1 MILSHKHSF
10 LFIKGRKVGGTSI
23 EMLLAPFCGPSDIV
37 TPISPV
43 DEIRRLNAGGAPRNY
58 CPDPAVEARYL
69 QLVRDGSFDEAR
81 IMRVHSDKVYPFFNH
96 MSVAL
101 VEQLANFVP
110 SEFTLAYV
118 VRNPYAKIISL
129 ANMNLSFS
137 GYSGVP
143 MENNAA
149 DIRRSIQKLFE
160 TDQFLLA
167 RNIYLYQTKMAYQ
180 HQIILR
186 QEHMVRDIRHFLN
199 HLGLEQIG
207 VEIPYAKQGSIRK
220 KYSARTM
227 FTREQLDIVNSTFA
241 DEFNNKDL
249 CITSGFPRVG
259 RFGKLAGKSLG

>member
-81 IMRVHSDKVYPFFNH
+81 KMRVHSDKVYPFFNH
-96 MSVAL
+96 MPVAL
-101 VEQLANFVP
+101 VEQLADFDP
-110 SEFTLAYV
+110 REFTLAYV
-118 VRNPYAKIISL
+118 VRDPYAKIISL

-137 GYSGVP
+137 GYSGAP

-167 RNIYLYQTKMAYQ
+167 RNIDLYKTRSTYQ

-186 QEHMVRDIRHFLN
+186 QEHLVRDIRSFMD
-199 HLGLEQIG
+199 HLGLDQTDA
-207 VEIPYAKQGSIRK
+207 EIPHAKQGSIRK
-220 KYSARTM
+220 KYSAKSM
-227 FTREQLDIVNSTFA
+227 FTREQLDIVNRAFA
-241 DEFNNKDL
+241 DEFNHNKYEM
-249 CITSGFPRVG
+249 I
-259 RFGKLAGKSLG
+259 

>member
-1 MILSHKHSF
+1 MILSHKHRF

-43 DEIRRLNAGGAPRNY
+43 DEIRRLNAGGIPRNY

-81 IMRVHSDKVYPFFNH
+81 KMRVHSDKVYPFFNH
-96 MSVAL
+96 MPVAL
-101 VEQLANFVP
+101 VEQLAEFDP
-110 SEFTLAYV
+110 GEFTLAYV
-118 VRNPYAKIISL
+118 VRDPYAKIISL

-143 MENNAA
+143 MENDAA

-167 RNIYLYQTKMAYQ
+167 RNIDLYQTENAYQ
-180 HQIILR
+180 YQIILR
-186 QEHMVRDIRHFLN
+186 QEHLVRDICYLLGR
-199 HLGLEQIG
+199 LGLEQIG
-207 VEIPYAKQGSIRK
+207 AEIPHAKQGSIRK
-220 KYSARTM
+220 NYSARAM
-227 FTREQLDIVNSTFA
+227 FTREQLDIVNRAFA
-241 DEFNNKDL
+241 DEFNKNKYEM
-249 CITSGFPRVG
+249 I
-259 RFGKLAGKSLG
+259 